1 MESQEK
7 KKKQRFFF
15 CLRCGSFLF
24 RIIVFFIVLAFVF
37 LLAYF
42 VLFCIMENATGMRGK
57 YGGLG
62 NEHNWGDDMKAIKI
76 QYRS

>member
-1 MESQEK
+1 MVL
-7 KKKQRFFF
+7 F
-15 CLRCGSFLF
+15 CLELLDF
-24 RIIVFFIVLAFVF
+24 FFIVLAFVF

-42 VLFCIMENATGMRGK
+42 VLFCVMGDATGMRGK

-76 QYRS
+76 Q